1 MKSKMRKKLIA
12 FMLCM
17 VLVICNSVSILA
29 DTPAAE
35 TTTAEKQ
42 VKETQSTKDE
52 SASEED
58 KTTESKEDTSKQSD
72 KETAPE
78 TKTTEKKEETT
89 EATTEKKEESEAT
102 TKAKEETTTADKTD
116 NKEETTTA
124 EEGKETS
131 EASDK
136 KTKEEEKSTETKDEE
151 NAVTELTYENDDVIV
166 TVSEVAEGAIP
177 EGAELKVVPI
187 LKDDTETQAQY
198 EEVEQKIQEKAA
210 ETETEIKGFL
220 AYDITF
226 VDEEGNEIEPNSEVK
241 VSMEYKQAAIPAEL
255 SEEDAKNAEVS
266 VMHLEEDADGN
277 VSQVVDMGE
286 AGKVDT
292 LETTDAKQVE
302 KVEVKTE
309 SFSVFTIYWGNSY
322 RTLRIQVV
330 DANGQDIYT
339 GYYSYTWLDSTA
351 AKSVEKIADEISVP
365 EGYNFKYAK
374 IGSYTDN
381 SEEVLRLRYNNNNQY
396 YKNEYSRQESGNNWE
411 QVGNQTVYF
420 VFGVN
425 DLGTINTVDSKSA
438 GITLNLFDYS
448 DGINEG
454 KDFLFN
460 DGGGI
465 GINDYHGGKGADAV
479 SKGIFEKN
487 MASSDNKYTYP
498 LFSDQYNDG
507 DSAAYLFDPTMQVTG
522 KTTYA
527 DVNHLFTKDS
537 DGYYRYDS
545 SNNFAYYNKSTGNFT
560 VYDVPAAPGASGDA
574 YMKGSFFPFN
584 VLANDSQ
591 VKNNATGLRNFESGT
606 GATEKNV
613 HFGMTMSASFVQPT
627 EGKVNGQNMVFNF
640 SGDDDVWVF
649 IDGVLVLDIGGI
661 HDALD
666 GSIDFNTGKVTVT
679 GQPET
684 TLKALF
690 EAANRDTNTGF
701 NGNTFADYTDHT
713 INFYYL
719 ERGEGTSNCKLEFNI
734 QTVPTDKVIVE
745 KQLGIAGLTTDDK
758 FTFKAETSAN
768 GKNWTALKEGTSFI
782 INNTDGT

>member
-42 VKETQSTKDE
+42 VKETKSTKDE

-89 EATTEKKEESEAT
+89 EATTEKKEESTTEAT

-226 VDEEGNEIEPNSEVK
+226 VDEDGNEIEPNSEVK
-241 VSMEYKQAAIPAEL
+241 VSMEYRKAAIPAEL

-286 AGKVDT
+286 AGKIDT

-309 SFSVFTIYWGNSY
+309 SFSVFTITWEYGDRWWNNFNIEVHYGYFGENNEWHEWDKNTADCPEELKELPEINLSENNNQSNPLDLTQY
-322 RTLRIQVV
+322 QVQI
-330 DANGQDIYT
+330 DG
-339 GYYSYTWLDSTA
+339 YSYTETRVDNYINGDKVKSLITNNYYYSVNYIDDKNESHNWLNNYNKKEGNIYFIYEEAGLKIEDNIIEEGTLNAVLSGIPEADLEGITYIWS
-351 AKSVEKIADEISVP
+351 KCDTKNGTYEEVEKINYQGGASNLSEDGSMLYPAYDEGARQWYQVKAVLADGREFESAPYQVPYFDELQNGSFETPVVTGSSSNRQYTNEEYADAGGVWQSTGINSNKNNVAIEIVHEGREGGDRENSGYSWYSNWNDAAP
-365 EGYNFKYAK
+365 EG
-374 IGSYTDN
+374 
-381 SEEVLRLRYNNNNQY
+381 
-396 YKNEYSRQESGNNWE
+396 E
-411 QVGNQTVYF
+411 QF
-420 VFGVN
+420 
-425 DLGTINTVDSKSA
+425 A
-438 GITLNLFDYS
+438 ELNC
-448 DGINEG
+448 
-454 KDFLFN
+454 
-460 DGGGI
+460 
-465 GINDYHGGKGADAV
+465 
-479 SKGIFEKN
+479 
-487 MASSDNKYTYP
+487 
-498 LFSDQYNDG
+498 
-507 DSAAYLFDPTMQVTG
+507 
-522 KTTYA
+522 
-527 DVNHLFTKDS
+527 
-537 DGYYRYDS
+537 
-545 SNNFAYYNKSTGNFT
+545 
-560 VYDVPAAPGASGDA
+560 
-574 YMKGSFFPFN
+574 
-584 VLANDSQ
+584 
-591 VKNNATGLRNFESGT
+591 
-606 GATEKNV
+606 
-613 HFGMTMSASFVQPT
+613 
-627 EGKVNGQNMVFNF
+627 
-640 SGDDDVWVF
+640 
-649 IDGVLVLDIGGI
+649 
-661 HDALD
+661 
-666 GSIDFNTGKVTVT
+666 
-679 GQPET
+679 
-684 TLKALF
+684 
-690 EAANRDTNTGF
+690 EAAGALYQD
-701 NGNTFADYTDHT
+701 
-713 INFYYL
+713 
-719 ERGEGTSNCKLEFNI
+719 
-734 QTVPTDKVIVE
+734 V
-745 KQLGIAGLTTDDK
+745 LTM
-758 FTFKAETSAN
+758 
-768 GKNWTALKEGTSFI
+768 
-782 INNTDGT
+782 

>member
-42 VKETQSTKDE
+42 VKETKSTKDE

-89 EATTEKKEESEAT
+89 EATTEKKEESTTEAT

-226 VDEEGNEIEPNSEVK
+226 VDEDGNEIEPNSEVK
-241 VSMEYKQAAIPAEL
+241 VSMEYRKAAIPAEL

-286 AGKVDT
+286 VSQ
-292 LETTDAKQVE
+292 LKQIE
-302 KVEVKTE
+302 KTENNAVNKTEFIAE
-309 SFSVFTIYWGNSY
+309 SFSVY
-322 RTLRIQVV
+322 TL
-330 DANGQDIYT
+330 
-339 GYYSYTWLDSTA
+339 TW
-351 AKSVEKIADEISVP
+351 KAD
-365 EGYNFKYAK
+365 
-374 IGSYTDN
+374 
-381 SEEVLRLRYNNNNQY
+381 
-396 YKNEYSRQESGNNWE
+396 
-411 QVGNQTVYF
+411 
-420 VFGVN
+420 
-425 DLGTINTVDSKSA
+425 
-438 GITLNLFDYS
+438 
-448 DGINEG
+448 
-454 KDFLFN
+454 
-460 DGGGI
+460 
-465 GINDYHGGKGADAV
+465 
-479 SKGIFEKN
+479 
-487 MASSDNKYTYP
+487 
-498 LFSDQYNDG
+498 
-507 DSAAYLFDPTMQVTG
+507 
-522 KTTYA
+522 
-527 DVNHLFTKDS
+527 
-537 DGYYRYDS
+537 
-545 SNNFAYYNKSTGNFT
+545 
-560 VYDVPAAPGASGDA
+560 
-574 YMKGSFFPFN
+574 
-584 VLANDSQ
+584 
-591 VKNNATGLRNFESGT
+591 
-606 GATEKNV
+606 
-613 HFGMTMSASFVQPT
+613 
-627 EGKVNGQNMVFNF
+627 
-640 SGDDDVWVF
+640 WV
-649 IDGVLVLDIGGI
+649 
-661 HDALD
+661 
-666 GSIDFNTGKVTVT
+666 
-679 GQPET
+679 
-684 TLKALF
+684 
-690 EAANRDTNTGF
+690 
-701 NGNTFADYTDHT
+701 
-713 INFYYL
+713 
-719 ERGEGTSNCKLEFNI
+719 
-734 QTVPTDKVIVE
+734 
-745 KQLGIAGLTTDDK
+745 
-758 FTFKAETSAN
+758 
-768 GKNWTALKEGTSFI
+768 
-782 INNTDGT
+782 